1 LRFSR
6 VLVTGGAGFIGSHVV
21 DRLLGDGYE
30 VTVLD
35 DLSSGSLGN
44 IAHHKG
50 KKAFHFVKGDI
61 RDAKLV
67 REVLKGVDAV
77 FHEAAFVSVTL
88 SVKDP
93 VVAND
98 VNVAGTLNVLKASA
112 DLGVKRFVFASSAA
126 VYGETSM
133 PLKSEEV
140 ASAPLSPYGVSK
152 LAAESYVR
160 SFYRTYGLE
169 TVALRYFNVYGPRQS
184 FDLDCAYGGVI
195 SIFLN
200 RLLRGMSPVV
210 YGDGEQTRDFVY
222 VRDIVEANM
231 LALNSKKAAGEAINI
246 GSGTR
251 VSVNRVAEVLKSLLN
266 KANVKNMYVDP
277 RVGDVRHGCAD
288 MAKAG
293 KVLGYRP
300 TVSFEEGL
308 RELVEWYDKKDV
320 SADELDAEKRQ
331 A

>member
-1 LRFSR
+1 M
-6 VLVTGGAGFIGSHVV
+6 VTGGAGFIGSHIV
-21 DRLLGDGYE
+21 DRLLSDGFD

-35 DLSSGSLGN
+35 DLSSGSLDN
-44 IAHHKG
+44 VARHKG
-50 KKAFHFVKGDI
+50 EKAFRLVKGDI

-67 REVLKGVDAV
+67 REALRGVDAV

-126 VYGETSM
+126 VYGEAST
-133 PLKSEEV
+133 PLKSEDM
-140 ASAPLSPYGVSK
+140 ASVPMSPYGVSK
-152 LAAESYVR
+152 FAAESYVR
-160 SFYRTYGLE
+160 SFYRTYGLG

-200 RLLRGMSPVV
+200 RILRGMSPIV

-231 LALNSKKAAGEAINI
+231 LALNSKKAAGEAINV

-266 KANVKNMYVDP
+266 KTSVKNMYVDP
-277 RVGDVRHGCAD
+277 RVGDVLHGCA
-288 MAKAG
+288 AITKAG
-293 KVLGYRP
+293 EILGYRP

-308 RELVEWYDKKDV
+308 RELVKWYGKKDV
-320 SADELDAEKRQ
+320 SVDELDAGKH
-331 A
+331 

>member
-1 LRFSR
+1 VVDNMGEFSK
-6 VLVTGGAGFIGSHVV
+6 VLVTGGAGFIGSHIV
-21 DRLLGDGYE
+21 DRLLSDGYD
-30 VTVLD
+30 VIVLD
-35 DLSSGSLGN
+35 DLSSGSLDN
-44 IAHHKG
+44 VAHHIGQKE
-50 KKAFHFVKGDI
+50 FRLVKGDV

-126 VYGETSM
+126 VYGETST
-133 PLKSEEV
+133 PLKSEDM
-140 ASAPLSPYGVSK
+140 ASTPLSPYGVSK

-169 TVALRYFNVYGPRQS
+169 TVSLRYFNVYGPRQS

-200 RLLRGMSPVV
+200 RILRGMSPIV

-222 VRDIVEANM
+222 VKDAVEANM
-231 LALNSKKAAGEAINI
+231 LALRGNDAVGETFNI
-246 GSGTR
+246 GTGKRIT
-251 VSVNRVAEVLKSLLN
+251 VNKVAQLLKRMTSKENLE
-266 KANVKNMYVDP
+266 NVYSDS
-277 RVGDVRHGCAD
+277 RLGDVRHGYAD
-288 MAKAG
+288 ISKAMRILNYEP
-293 KVLGYRP
+293 KF
-300 TVSFEEGL
+300 SIEQGL
-308 RELVEWYDKKDV
+308 EELVNWYVQKSEHQK
-320 SADELDAEKRQ
+320 
-331 A
+331 

>member
-1 LRFSR
+1 
-6 VLVTGGAGFIGSHVV
+6 LVTGGAGFIGSHVV
-21 DRLLGDGYE
+21 DRLLSDGYD

-44 IAHHKG
+44 IARHKG
-50 KKAFHFVKGDI
+50 EKAFRLVKGDI

-98 VNVAGTLNVLKASA
+98 VNVAGTLNVLKASV

-126 VYGETSM
+126 VYGETST
-133 PLKSEEV
+133 PLKSEDM
-140 ASAPLSPYGVSK
+140 ASVPLSPYGVSK

-169 TVALRYFNVYGPRQS
+169 TVSLRYFNVYGPRQS

-200 RLLRGMSPVV
+200 RILRGMSPVV

-231 LALNSKKAAGEAINI
+231 LALNSKKAAGEAINV

-266 KANVKNMYVDP
+266 KTSVKNIYADP
-277 RVGDVRHGCAD
+277 RIGDVLHGYAAI
-288 MAKAG
+288 AKAG
-293 KVLGYRP
+293 EILGYRH

-320 SADELDAEKRQ
+320 SADELGAGKH
-331 A
+331 

>member
-1 LRFSR
+1 
-6 VLVTGGAGFIGSHVV
+6 
-21 DRLLGDGYE
+21 
-30 VTVLD
+30 LD
-35 DLSSGSLGN
+35 N
-44 IAHHKG
+44 VARHKG
-50 KKAFHFVKGDI
+50 EKAFRLVKGDI

-98 VNVAGTLNVLKASA
+98 VNVAGTLNVLKASV

-126 VYGETSM
+126 VYGEAST
-133 PLKSEEV
+133 PLKSEDM
-140 ASAPLSPYGVSK
+140 ASAPMSPYGVSK

-169 TVALRYFNVYGPRQS
+169 AVALRYFNVYGPRQS

-266 KANVKNMYVDP
+266 KTSVKNMYVDP
-277 RVGDVRHGCAD
+277 RVGDVQHGCA
-288 MAKAG
+288 AITKAG
-293 KVLGYRP
+293 EILGYRP
-300 TVSFEEGL
+300 TVPFEEGL
-308 RELVEWYDKKDV
+308 RELVEWYN
-320 SADELDAEKRQ
+320 E
-331 A
+331 

>member
-1 LRFSR
+1 MKPSR
-6 VLVTGGAGFIGSHVV
+6 VLVTGGAGFIGSHIV
-21 DRLLGDGYE
+21 DRLLSDGFD

-35 DLSSGSLGN
+35 DLSSGSLSN
-44 IAHHKG
+44 IARHKG
-50 KKAFHFVKGDI
+50 QKEFRLVKGDI

-67 REVLKGVDAV
+67 REALKGVDAV

-93 VVAND
+93 VLAND

-126 VYGETSM
+126 VYGETST
-133 PLKSEEV
+133 PLKLEDM
-140 ASAPLSPYGVSK
+140 ASVPMSPYGVSK
-152 LAAESYVR
+152 FAAESYVR

-169 TVALRYFNVYGPRQS
+169 TVSLRYFNVYGPRQS

-200 RLLRGMSPVV
+200 RLLRGMSPIV

-231 LALNSKKAAGEAINI
+231 LALDSTKAAGEAINV
-246 GSGTR
+246 GSGTGI
-251 VSVNRVAEVLKSLLN
+251 SVNRVAEVLKSLLN
-266 KANVKNMYVDP
+266 KTSVKNMYVDP
-277 RVGDVRHGCAD
+277 RVGDVRYGYAD
-288 MAKAG
+288 ITKAG
-293 KVLGYRP
+293 ELLGYRP

-308 RELVEWYDKKDV
+308 RELVEWYGGRDV
-320 SADELDAEKRQ
+320 SVDELGAGKH
-331 A
+331 

>member
-1 LRFSR
+1 
-6 VLVTGGAGFIGSHVV
+6 
-21 DRLLGDGYE
+21 

-35 DLSSGSLGN
+35 DLSSGSLDN
-44 IAHHKG
+44 VARHKG
-50 KKAFHFVKGDI
+50 EKAFRLVKGDI

-67 REVLKGVDAV
+67 REALKGVDAV

-98 VNVAGTLNVLKASA
+98 VNVAGTLNVLKASV

-126 VYGETSM
+126 VYGETST
-133 PLKSEEV
+133 PLKSEDM

-169 TVALRYFNVYGPRQS
+169 TVSLRYFNVYGPRQS

-200 RLLRGMSPVV
+200 RILRGMSPVV

-266 KANVKNMYVDP
+266 KTSVKNIYADP
-277 RVGDVRHGCAD
+277 RIGDVLHGYAAI
-288 MAKAG
+288 AKAG
-293 KVLGYRP
+293 EILGYRP

-308 RELVEWYDKKDV
+308 GELVEWYGGRDV
-320 SADELDAEKRQ
+320 SVDALGAGKH
-331 A
+331 

>member
-1 LRFSR
+1 MRFSR

-21 DRLLGDGYE
+21 DRLLSDGYD

-44 IAHHKG
+44 IARHKG
-50 KKAFHFVKGDI
+50 EKAFRLVKGDI

-98 VNVAGTLNVLKASA
+98 VNVAGTLNVLKASV

-126 VYGETSM
+126 VYGETST
-133 PLKSEEV
+133 PLKSEDM
-140 ASAPLSPYGVSK
+140 ASVPLSPYGVSK

-169 TVALRYFNVYGPRQS
+169 TVSLRYFNVYGPRQS

-200 RLLRGMSPVV
+200 RILRGMSPVV

-222 VRDIVEANM
+222 VRDIVEANV
-231 LALNSKKAAGEAINI
+231 LALNSKKAAGEAINV

-266 KANVKNMYVDP
+266 KTSVKNIYADP
-277 RVGDVRHGCAD
+277 RIGDVLHGYAAI
-288 MAKAG
+288 AKAG
-293 KVLGYRP
+293 EILGYRH

-320 SADELDAEKRQ
+320 SADELGAGKH
-331 A
+331 